1 MNLFQRVVDRLLPAR
16 KEQARSIA
24 SIFQSWS
31 SGSSPRIGS
40 DNIESYL
47 GKYADQ
53 AWIYSCINIIST
65 KAASVPLKVYRK
77 NKTGD
82 NLEALPDHPLQLLLD
97 SVNPF
102 MSGYDLMEGTFG
114 FKELTGNA
122 YWMLDKFVDEKP
134 TEIYPL
140 NPKCVKVKTDKKG
153 FPIGYIYETVPGQN
167 GEFYDLTEILH
178 FKSWNPLDYLYGLP
192 PICPARDSSDTMMFS
207 DQYNKAFFQNGAEP
221 GGVLSS
227 DQTLEEDSKKQI
239 VSAWSKLHQGSRK
252 AHKVAVLDGGLKW
265 TSTSATHSDMQF
277 PELKRMTREDVL
289 TVFTMPPVMVGVFDE
304 ANYSN
309 ADVQRRIFWMDCIMP
324 RLKKIE
330 GVINERLARPWDKTI
345 LVKYDLSTVEELAED
360 TNKRAQADNW
370 NVQAG
375 ILTVNEIRKERHLDE
390 VPWGSTWYA
399 PFGLAPVVLPGEEPE
414 PTPIADNPPIPPPES
429 GKSKSISKET
439 PLEAIDE
446 MKVRRDAVWV
456 RYKDL
461 TESLEKQ
468 WSPVMRVLFNDQEK
482 EVIHNL
488 RESDWKKTVDQNKLD
503 KLFHVKQS
511 VDVILFDRA
520 NARRVFRRDGHRL
533 IEKTVKVSA
542 DNQIEDNNL
551 GIDFNLSNPE
561 VKAWI
566 NTKAFKFSEEVNH
579 TTEDALRRELTEAI
593 TAGESLSA
601 VEDRV
606 ARVFDI
612 ARGSR
617 TAMIART
624 EVISAS
630 NEGAVASYKQSGV
643 VEGVEWISSRDNR
656 VRDEHQID
664 GETVQL
670 GGIFSNGLQYPGDPQ
685 GEPSNVINCRCT
697 VAPVVKK
704 GE

>member
-16 KEQARSIA
+16 KEQARTLA

-31 SGSSPRIGS
+31 TGSSPRI
-40 DNIESYL
+40 DVNNMESYL

-53 AWIYSCINIIST
+53 AWVYSCINIIAT

-77 NKTGD
+77 NGD
-82 NLEALPDHPLQLLLD
+82 NLDAIADHPLQLLLE

-102 MSGYDLMEGTFG
+102 MNGYDLMEGTHG

-122 YWMLDKFVDEKP
+122 YWLLDKLVDGKP

-140 NPKCVKVKTDKKG
+140 NPKCVKVKTDAKG
-153 FPIGYIYETVPGQN
+153 FPIGYIYEIVPGQT
-167 GEFYDLTEILH
+167 GQFYDLTEVLH

-227 DQTLEEDSKKQI
+227 EQTLDEDNKKEISKGW
-239 VSAWSKLHQGSRK
+239 AKLHQGSRK

-309 ADVQRRIFWMDCIMP
+309 ADVQRRIFWMDCIIP

-330 GVINERLARPWDKTI
+330 GVINERLVRIWDKTLI
-345 LVKYDLSTVEELAED
+345 VRFDLGSVEELAED

-390 VPWGSTWYA
+390 VAWGDTWYA
-399 PFGLAPVVLPGEEPE
+399 PFGLAPVVLPGEEPVTTT
-414 PTPIADNPPIPPPES
+414 PTDTPPPPPPES
-429 GKSKSISKET
+429 GKAVSLKET
-439 PLEAIDE
+439 PPEAIDE
-446 MKVRRDAVWV
+446 MKVRRDALWV

-461 TESLEKQ
+461 TDSLEKQ
-468 WSPVMRVLFNDQEK
+468 WLPVMRSLFNEQEK

-488 RESDWKKTVDQNKLD
+488 RESDWKKTVDQNRLN

-520 NARRVFRRDGHRL
+520 NARRDFRRDGHKL

-561 VKAWI
+561 VRSWI
-566 NTKAFKFSEEVNH
+566 NTKAFKFSEEVNQ
-579 TTEDALRRELTEAI
+579 TTEEALRRELTEAI
-593 TAGESLSA
+593 SLGESLSA

-606 ARVFDI
+606 AKVFDI

-656 VRDEHQID
+656 VREEHQID

-670 GGIFSNGLQYPGDPQ
+670 GGVFSNGLEYPGDPK